1 MLGIMKRILIGL
13 APLMLSPLL
22 LGGCATTFSGPRN
35 SATAK
40 QIDACEARADE
51 IYGLRNPG
59 ATMQSDAEA
68 GSVGS
73 PFSGATGRSQ
83 AQLLAGRHAREQ
95 LVNECLNGQT
105 GTAPTN
111 VPRPPAPQ

>member
-1 MLGIMKRILIGL
+1 MKRT
-13 APLMLSPLL
+13 LL
-22 LGGCATTFSGPRN
+22 FPFVLLPVALGGCAVSFSGPRN
-35 SATAK
+35 SATSG
-40 QIDACEARADE
+40 QIAACEARADE
-51 IYGLRNPG
+51 IYGMRNP
-59 ATMQSDAEA
+59 AAAMQSDVEA

-83 AQLLAGRHAREQ
+83 AQLLAGRHSREE

-111 VPRPPAPQ
+111 VPRPRATP